1 MFKKIY
7 LTILS
12 ILLILTIKTSYA
24 DDTFTNPMIVK
35 VENGQIVVNQG
46 FYESIGNNQ
55 IFTVKRGNNTI
66 GKIRVKE
73 LYEHY
78 CICEPLDNITIT
90 SISQGDSA
98 IPEAKNTK
106 NNNTLSNTNNNS
118 IKNTINESISKEE
131 KKLSERE
138 LAKQKREEEKALRE
152 AKKLE
157 EKQKKEA
164 EEAEKNRLAE
174 IEAKKQAIQDEYIEK
189 LADCTRTVSFNK
201 KTGQKHLGIPSKI
214 LYGLTL
220 YNFADNYITM
230 SKNISKYGGR
240 HMLGRRLTYLPDTMG
255 TAIKRWQNDDQRSYK
270 LTQKYYGTEIEIIFF
285 TPELIRAQS
294 RMLALGDDAYNDEQQ
309 VNAIADGMIQQ
320 NEIDQYAVFQV
331 TITNDQNSADS
342 LQLAPFKWKMV
353 IITDTNEE
361 VKAIKYDEAL
371 DKTLGPGQTVT
382 GNIYF
387 PLTDSMG
394 NKLGMGNTRVRF
406 QSILDKKLD
415 IKWSDKKGRPDT
427 SKNKS
432 KNKNKNKNKS
442 KNTNK

>member
-7 LTILS
+7 LAMLS
-12 ILLILTIKTSYA
+12 ILLILVTINTTYA

-46 FYESIGNNQ
+46 FYENIGNNQ
-55 IFTVKRGNNTI
+55 IFTVKHGNDTI

-90 SISQGDSA
+90 SISKGDSA
-98 IPEAKNTK
+98 IPESKSTK
-106 NNNTLSNTNNNS
+106 NNTLNSTNNDS
-118 IKNTINESISKEE
+118 IKNTVNNSISKEE

-138 LAKQKREEEKALRE
+138 LAKQKREEEKTLRE

-174 IEAKKQAIQDEYIEK
+174 IEEKKQAIQDEYIEK
-189 LADCTRTVSFNK
+189 LADCTRTVSFSK
-201 KTGQKHLGIPSKI
+201 KTGHKHLGIPSKI

-220 YNFADNYITM
+220 YNFVDNYITM

-240 HMLGRRLTYLPDTMG
+240 HMLGRRLTYLPETMG

-270 LTQKYYGTEIEIIFF
+270 LTQQYYGTEIEIVFF
-285 TPELIRAQS
+285 TPELIRSQA
-294 RMLALGDDAYNDEQQ
+294 RMLALGDDAYDDEQQ
-309 VNAIADGMIQQ
+309 INAIADGMIQQ

-331 TITNDQNSADS
+331 TITNDQTSADS

-394 NKLGMGNTRVRF
+394 NKLGMNNTRVRF

-427 SKNKS
+427 SKT
-432 KNKNKNKNKS
+432 KNKNKKNSKKNK
-442 KNTNK
+442 K